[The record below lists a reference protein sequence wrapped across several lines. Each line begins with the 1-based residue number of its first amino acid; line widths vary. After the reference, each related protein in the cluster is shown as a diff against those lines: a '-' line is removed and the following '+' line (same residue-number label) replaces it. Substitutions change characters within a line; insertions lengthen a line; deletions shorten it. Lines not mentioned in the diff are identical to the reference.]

1 MRSRD
6 FLVESPKFYHISRP
20 ACPDGSIGLTMWSMQ
35 ILVISKDEVRQA
47 ITMEQAIETVKSAFA
62 ELSKGRASVPIRTQ
76 VGVPLHDGV
85 TLFMPAYLEETDV
98 LGMKMVS
105 VFSGNLS
112 QGLPTINAMVTLVDA
127 DTGLPT
133 AIIDG
138 TYLTALRTGAA
149 SGAAT
154 ERLARADAKTVAV
167 LGTGVQ
173 GRTQLRA
180 VCTVRSIERVL
191 VYDKRADIAKK
202 FLDEMKQLGAP
213 IPDAIEV
220 TESATEAVREA
231 DVVCTATTS
240 TSPVFQDADL
250 KAGVHIN
257 AIGSFT
263 PQMQELP
270 PQTVA
275 RALLVVDSREAV
287 WAESGDLIIPRREGR
302 ISENSV
308 HAEIGEIVSGA
319 KRGRTS
325 DDQVTLF
332 KSVGNAVQDVSVGAR
347 ILEEAKKKG
356 LGIEVSL

>member
-1 MRSRD
+1 MK
-6 FLVESPKFYHISRP
+6 LQIISRE
-20 ACPDGSIGLTMWSMQ
+20 
-35 ILVISKDEVRQA
+35 EVRSA
-47 ITMEQAIETVKSAFA
+47 ISMAQAIETVKLAFA
-62 ELSKGRASVPIRTQ
+62 QLSRGRARVPIRTQ
-76 VGVPLHDGV
+76 LGIPLHDGV
-85 TLFMPAYLEETDV
+85 TLFMPAYLEETDE

-105 VFSGNLS
+105 VFSGNIE
-112 QGLPTINAMVTLVDA
+112 QGLPIINAMVILVDPE
-127 DTGLPT
+127 TGLPT

-154 ERLARADAKTVAV
+154 DLLARGNARSVAV

-173 GRTQLRA
+173 GRTQLQA

-191 VYDKRADIAKK
+191 VFDTRRGAAEK
-202 FLDEMKQLGAP
+202 FRGEMVEAGPP
-213 IPDAIEV
+213 IPRRIDVASTAKEAI
-220 TESATEAVREA
+220 SQA

-240 TSPVFQDADL
+240 TTPVFLDSDV
-250 KAGVHIN
+250 KPGTHIN

-270 PQTVA
+270 AETVA

-287 WAESGDLIIPRREGR
+287 WAEAGDLIIAKKRGLITEA
-302 ISENSV
+302 SV
-308 HAEIGEIVSGA
+308 HAEIGEIVAGM
-319 KRGRTS
+319 KPGRSS

-356 LGIEVSL
+356 LGTVVEL